1 MEKVCLQCG
10 DIGYE
15 DELVCC
21 VKCKQSNE
29 HTYCMGGDLFLRDM
43 TQVLHSFVCQ
53 ECRQYAT
60 TTDEYS
66 SSSLHDSRTR
76 DQESDEIISSN
87 RFNTTPT
94 TVLLQDHPDYYSFSH
109 DHHPNHKGIKEEEQ
123 SSTSQPLIR
132 PIWAGSLSVNWSSG
146 DSVISRRV
154 LEGVFGHVSTRSCHK
169 VYAEA
174 SKFQPIL
181 QFDLLRR
188 HPSVWPKSF
197 RELGPSDDSIAVYF
211 FPSLGDHHEE
221 IYDRLIFDMI
231 RDDLAMRTVVH
242 TAELLVFPSI
252 MLPSR
257 FWRFQGKLYLWGVFR
272 QKPTC

>member
-1 MEKVCLQCG
+1 MQF
-10 DIGYE
+10 
-15 DELVCC
+15 
-21 VKCKQSNE
+21 
-29 HTYCMGGDLFLRDM
+29 LFLI
-43 TQVLHSFVCQ
+43 TGQF
-53 ECRQYAT
+53 RQIPYKFFIYIFCWWLST
-60 TTDEYS
+60 CKRIIIVQQLYIIEY
-66 SSSLHDSRTR
+66 R
-76 DQESDEIISSN
+76 N
-87 RFNTTPT
+87 
-94 TVLLQDHPDYYSFSH
+94 Y
-109 DHHPNHKGIKEEEQ
+109 HHPNHKGIKEEEQ